1 MWILEFL
8 LNSLKI
14 FINII
19 QTYILLYKYVN
30 LELLIFTLENALS
43 VLLKSLAGFKDA
55 KNPEVDLKFEL
66 EKRVLDDDELTPTA
80 RDAEVLP
87 A

>member
-1 MWILEFL
+1 MCILEFL

-14 FINII
+14 IINII
-19 QTYILLYKYVN
+19 QTYICKHVN
-30 LELLIFTLENALS
+30 LELFKITLENALS